1 MSKLTV
7 LWVGL
12 LAWSFSSMFTASAE
26 SSLQMQIDEAPEN
39 ATIRLGDQTYEGNL
53 LITKSLTLKGT
64 PNTKIRGDGTGNV
77 IQIDAP
83 NVHLD
88 TIKIEHGSKSMDSE
102 QEYAAVKVNSDH
114 NVIENLQITDS
125 YHGVFLKNAEENII
139 RNVRVKGLVGRQGGR
154 EIAHQGN
161 GVQLIHS
168 HRNLIENC
176 FVDGARD
183 GIYVFYSDQNNLKK
197 NRVQNTRY
205 GVHYM
210 YAHDNRFVD
219 NEFTMNEGGA
229 AIMIS
234 SGTELIGNK
243 FYFHNSS
250 QAFGVLMQ
258 SVQETTILNNK
269 FYRNLRGIYI
279 DDARDGL
286 IKGNQFSNN
295 QIGVEIWSSANNQQ
309 FTENHFFHNTAP
321 VIRMGSGK
329 SNQWSKENKGN
340 DWGAEF
346 PLLDVDQNGIG
357 DDPVRYTSSLYKLI
371 QENDL
376 VYLFLNSPAIQIYE
390 KMNELLHQQEEMFE
404 DPFPL
409 INKVQKPS
417 IGLFWVMVSSLMIA
431 AMWYY
436 RKRRKKA

>member
-1 MSKLTV
+1 MSKLTA
-7 LWVGL
+7 LWAGL
-12 LAWSFSSMFTASAE
+12 LAWSISMSIISAE
-26 SSLQMQIDEAPEN
+26 SSLQKQIDEAPEN
-39 ATIRLGDQTYEGNL
+39 ATINLGNQTYEGNL
-53 LITKSLTLKGT
+53 LITKPLTIRGT
-64 PNTKIRGDGTGNV
+64 QNTIIRGDGTGNV

-83 NVHLD
+83 HVHLD
-88 TIKIEHGSKSMDSE
+88 NLKIEHGSKSMDSE
-102 QEYAAVKVNSDH
+102 QEYAAIKINSDH
-114 NVIENLQITDS
+114 NVIENLHITDS
-125 YHGVFLKNAEENII
+125 YHGVFLKNAEENKI
-139 RNVRVKGLVGRQGGR
+139 RNVKVKGLVGRQGGR

-161 GVQLIHS
+161 GIQLIHS
-168 HRNLIENC
+168 HRNKIENC

-183 GIYVFYSDQNNLKK
+183 GLYVFYSDQNDIKE

-210 YAHDNRFVD
+210 YAHDNRFLY
-219 NEFTMNEGGA
+219 NEFTKNEGGA

-234 SGTELIGNK
+234 SGTKLIGNK

-279 DDARDGL
+279 DDARDGF

-295 QIGVEIWSSANNQQ
+295 QIAVEIWSSANNQK
-309 FTENHFFHNTAP
+309 FTENKFFRNTAP
-321 VIRMGSGK
+321 VIRLGSGK
-329 SNQWSKENKGN
+329 SNQWSNENRGN
-340 DWGAEF
+340 DWGTEF

-376 VYLFLNSPAIQIYE
+376 IYLFLNSPAIQIYE

-404 DPFPL
+404 DPYPL
-409 INKVQKPS
+409 MNKEQKPR
-417 IGLFWVMVSSLMIA
+417 IKFIWMTVLPLFIIA
-431 AMWYY
+431 VWYY
-436 RKRRKKA
+436 RKRRIKA